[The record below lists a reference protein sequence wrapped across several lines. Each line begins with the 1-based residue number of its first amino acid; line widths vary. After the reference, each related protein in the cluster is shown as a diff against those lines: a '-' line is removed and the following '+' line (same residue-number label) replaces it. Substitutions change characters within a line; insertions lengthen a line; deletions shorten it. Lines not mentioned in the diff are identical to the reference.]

1 MRNLTYIVIL
11 TFIMF
16 VYPVYSSN
24 PYENT
29 TTRIYF
35 DKTAKDGVVE
45 LINLAKST
53 IDIQMYNFTNNK
65 ECEPVFTALK
75 NAICRGVRIRIYID
89 NRGANNP
96 LNKDK
101 TKNETGFPEETL
113 ENWQCEPSNGGSC
126 VVRWDNRSTQMHRK
140 LAIIDKCYVWIGS
153 TNWTGK
159 GFDVNDEVNI
169 KVESPDIATILE
181 GQFIMDWN
189 NKERTQDVY
198 PGNESDEEP

>member
-1 MRNLTYIVIL
+1 MKRLLTIL
-11 TFIMF
+11 LLSCVLFG
-16 VYPVYSSN
+16 YPVYSSN

-35 DKTAKDGVVE
+35 NKTAKDGVLE

-96 LNKDK
+96 LNA
-101 TKNETGFPEETL
+101 NGTGFPEPDL
-113 ENWQCEPSNGGSC
+113 ENCICEPNIGGNC
-126 VVRWDNRSTQMHRK
+126 IVRWDNRSTQMHRK
-140 LAIIDKCYVWIGS
+140 LAIIDDCYVWIGS
-153 TNWTGK
+153 TNWTGN

-169 KVESPDIATILE
+169 KVESPDIATVLK

-189 NKERTQDVY
+189 SERTQDVY